1 VRWRILTLV
10 YWSVRCYSIVPSF
23 QLCWPEGNGQ
33 GNISLARMIDPIV
46 HRYSLATAKKSHSW
60 FLRKLWFKKKR
71 KWSIPIIGHPNF
83 IFQKNQRE
91 IVICHHYFFYLFLL
105 FFIFSECCKSK
116 VANISVFFYAYR
128 VMGEDERKKRKKE
141 AVSSGETTTI
151 SYCYHW
157 WWENRKW
164 DFWYNI
170 LRFLSCFPP
179 FSFCYSNRA
188 RKHQI
193 SYHDSR
199 GVENV

>member
-1 VRWRILTLV
+1 MGKEISRWHEWLIR
-10 YWSVRCYSIVPSF
+10 SC
-23 QLCWPEGNGQ
+23 
-33 GNISLARMIDPIV
+33 IDIPWQQ
-46 HRYSLATAKKSHSW
+46 R
-60 FLRKLWFKKKR
+60 RKVTVGFWENYDLKKKR